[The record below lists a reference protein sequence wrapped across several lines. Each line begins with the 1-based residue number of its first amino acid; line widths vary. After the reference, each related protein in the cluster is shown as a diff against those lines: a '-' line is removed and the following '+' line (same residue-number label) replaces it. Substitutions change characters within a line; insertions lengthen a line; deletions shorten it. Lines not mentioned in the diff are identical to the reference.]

1 MPAELLVRVIPRAKR
16 AGIDGRR
23 GEAILVRL
31 HSPPADGEANAE
43 LIDLLAAVLDVPKR
57 AVTIVAGQK
66 SRLKRI
72 QIVGLDDATAYGRLT
87 ALGANR

>member
-23 GEAILVRL
+23 GDAILVRL

-57 AVTIVAGQK
+57 AVTIIAGQK

-72 QIVGLDDATAYGRLT
+72 QVAGLDDSTAYGRLT

>member
-31 HSPPADGEANAE
+31 QSPPADGQANTE
-43 LIDLLAAVLDVPKR
+43 LIDLLAAALDVPKR
-57 AVTIVAGQK
+57 AVTIVAGQN
-66 SRLKRI
+66 SRFKRI
-72 QIVGLDDATAYGRLT
+72 QVAGLDYATAYGRLT